1 MIVVNISA
9 GAVKLF
15 SVAQDNANFISIG
28 DFELFFVI
36 RRNKADSTARFFHMA
51 VEPFPHIAVTVKVI
65 VPTGRI
71 APYQESVFF
80 GIGTKTVLGRIV
92 SLKSAVGIFL
102 RILRHSRAAL

>member
-1 MIVVNISA
+1 
-9 GAVKLF
+9 
-15 SVAQDNANFISIG
+15 
-28 DFELFFVI
+28 
-36 RRNKADSTARFFHMA
+36 MA

-80 GIGTKTVLGRIV
+80 GIGTETVLGRIV
-92 SLKSAVGIFL
+92 ALKGADGIFP